1 MDINSKLIIK
11 CPHCGCEYLPN
22 EIFYPDELL
31 GDASNVVRDENG
43 KIIFHEGNNMNLK
56 EEYVCDWCN
65 KSFVAELKVEIVTS
79 KPEVDFDDD
88 FDIDNIE

>member
-1 MDINSKLIIK
+1 MDINSNLIIK

-31 GDASNVVRDENG
+31 GNASNVVRDENG

-65 KSFVAELKVEIVTS
+65 KSFTAELKVNIVTT
-79 KPEVDFDDD
+79 KPDVDFDDD
-88 FDIDNIE
+88 FADDIE